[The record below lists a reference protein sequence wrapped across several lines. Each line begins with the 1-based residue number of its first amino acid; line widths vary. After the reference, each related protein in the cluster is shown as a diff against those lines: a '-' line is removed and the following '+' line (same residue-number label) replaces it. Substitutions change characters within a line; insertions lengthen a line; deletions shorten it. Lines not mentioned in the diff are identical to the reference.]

1 MICTVTWSRENVL
14 EVEPE
19 TSIIRKRKLALVK
32 LVPLQVRPQVSIE
45 VPKRYAVLVVLNVD
59 VDLALVQ
66 VAPPFQDNWM
76 QNLGEPVVLFTF
88 PVSFTSIPWMV
99 AALGTLSE

>member
-1 MICTVTWSRENVL
+1 MTSSRENVL

-32 LVPLQVRPQVSIE
+32 SVPLQARPHVSME
-45 VPKRYAVLVVLNVD
+45 VPKRYAVLVVFNVN
-59 VDLALVQ
+59 VDLAFVH
-66 VAPPFQDNWM
+66 VMPPFQDNWM

-88 PVSFTSIPWMV
+88 PVSCTSIP
-99 AALGTLSE
+99 